1 LDKAALLEGHNAP
14 VPGVVSLREAVV
26 LFAQLLGL
34 SVIHKHPLHLKLPLH
49 VCKLLLGQ
57 ATVFEDL
64 FQVVPMTATWI
75 HKLLDESL
83 SYEHRAHELAVISD
97 VCCFA
102 ARWWWCF

>member
-1 LDKAALLEGHNAP
+1 MDKAALLEGHNAP

-34 SVIHKHPLHLKLPLH
+34 SVIHQDPLHIKLPLH

-57 ATVFEDL
+57 TPVFDDL
-64 FQVVPMTATWI
+64 FQVVPMTAAWI

-83 SYEHRAHELAVISD
+83 SYEDRAQELEAISD
-97 VCCFA
+97 VCY
-102 ARWWWCF
+102 